1 MRRRAGIT
9 LDDFYWASKV
19 PLWDAKKNRPITGD
33 YVAKHGQR
41 IVEEFEPRQDFEMA
55 VILEE
60 EGEEE

>member
-1 MRRRAGIT
+1 MRNRAGIT

-33 YVAKHGQR
+33 YVANHGDL

-60 EGEEE
+60 GEEE